1 MSKVIS
7 ASRTTH
13 RANLGYR
20 PDIDGLRALAVLAV
34 VGFHAFP
41 GWVRGGFIGVDIFF
55 VISGFLI
62 SNIVFASLDDGSF
75 TFRKFYARR
84 IKRIFP
90 ALIIVLLFC
99 LAVGHVVLLA
109 DEYKQLGK
117 HVAAGVGFV
126 ANVVLWKEAGYFDKS
141 AALKPLLHLWS
152 LGIEEQFY
160 LFWPPL
166 ILLSYR
172 RRPSVGTLLLV
183 TLVVSFAINIVEI
196 SHHPVATFY
205 LPFSRMWELLLGCGL
220 SYISLQ
226 SKGATG
232 GSALAR
238 KLEGNLTSATG
249 FLFII
254 TALVGLSKDTDF
266 PGWAA
271 LLPTAGAVL
280 LISAG
285 QEAWLNRHI
294 FSNRAAVFVGLISYP
309 LYLWHWPLLSFAR
322 IVLSDQPSLPIVTL
336 IVGISVLLAW
346 LTYVIIEKPVRSR
359 QTFRVPLLLAGT
371 AVVVGCT
378 GVYIDQS
385 NGMGLRFR
393 TVAPSEVTKN
403 PTEHANVATIT
414 SHETV
419 NDLAKTIP
427 AKTIPNVP
435 IAKAP
440 TETAEQIL
448 AHQEQQFLWI
458 ENGDNA
464 TPACLAKFSIANSG
478 HDDKCE
484 IFDVQREPTVALLGD
499 SHANAMYLCLAKYY
513 SARGD
518 NLVNL
523 GRGGCLPFWGV
534 NTEIK
539 PNGTGT
545 DCEKF
550 MDGFLD
556 YSLMSPAIHTVLLAD
571 FGTLYIDGGDR
582 PVISSADPA
591 NKAASQV
598 YERELRSTIARF
610 RAMKKNV
617 VLVIDYPDVVLDPH
631 SCLARPTLEPVRKVC
646 AADQSEI
653 DARTG
658 PYRRLMYNVLESLPS
673 LFYIDVTP
681 AFCDGTN
688 CWAKKGDLLLYRNRD
703 HLSHD
708 GSLYFAPSVRVT
720 KVGLNPIS
728 SRALQDAK
736 AQEPPSALPVNPP

>member
-1 MSKVIS
+1 MSTVIS
-7 ASRTTH
+7 ASETTH
-13 RANLGYR
+13 RANPGYR

-62 SNIVFASLDDGSF
+62 SNIIFANLEAGSF

-117 HVAAGVGFV
+117 HVAAGIGFV

-141 AALKPLLHLWS
+141 AELKPLLHLWS

-166 ILLSYR
+166 VLLFYR

-183 TLVVSFAINIVEI
+183 TLVVSFAINIAEI

-205 LPFSRMWELLLGCGL
+205 LPFSRMWELLVGCGL
-220 SYISLQ
+220 SYISLT

-232 GSALAR
+232 GSALVR

-249 FLFII
+249 FLFILA
-254 TALVGLSKDTDF
+254 ALVGLSKDTDF

-322 IVLSDQPSLPIVTL
+322 IVLSDRPSLPIVTL
-336 IVGISVLLAW
+336 IVAISVLLAW
-346 LTYVIIEKPVRSR
+346 LTYVIVEKPIRSG

-378 GVYIDQS
+378 GAYIDQT
-385 NGMGLRFR
+385 NGMGWRFR
-393 TVAPSEVTKN
+393 TFAPSEETKN

-414 SHETV
+414 SPETG

-427 AKTIPNVP
+427 KAP

-440 TETAEQIL
+440 TQTAEQIL

-464 TPACLAKFSIANSG
+464 TPACLARFSIANSG

-484 IFDVQREPTVALLGD
+484 IFDIRREPTVVLLGD
-499 SHANAMYLCLAKYY
+499 SHANAMYLGLAKYY

-534 NTEIK
+534 NTEIR
-539 PNGTGT
+539 PNGVGT

-550 MDGFLD
+550 MDGLLD

-610 RAMKKNV
+610 RAAKKKV
-617 VLVIDYPDVVLDPH
+617 ILVLDYPDVAFDPH
-631 SCLARPTLEPVRKVC
+631 SCLARPSTVAPVRKVC
-646 AADQSEI
+646 AADQSEV
-653 DARTG
+653 DARMG
-658 PYRRLMYNVLESLPS
+658 PYRRLMYNLLGSLPG

-681 AFCDGTN
+681 VFCDGTN

-708 GSLYFAPSVRVT
+708 GSLYFAARVRVA

-728 SRALQDAK
+728 SRALPGAK
-736 AQEPPSALPVNPP
+736 PQEPPSVLSVNPP